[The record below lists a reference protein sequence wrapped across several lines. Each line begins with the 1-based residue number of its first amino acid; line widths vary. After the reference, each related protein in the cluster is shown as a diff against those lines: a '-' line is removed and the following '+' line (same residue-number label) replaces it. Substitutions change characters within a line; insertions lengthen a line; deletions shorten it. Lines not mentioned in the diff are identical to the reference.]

1 MPGMPG
7 MPACWQR
14 PCLPACRTSTPAA
27 PQHVPQKEAR
37 DATEELAR
45 ANSRYQ
51 QLSEQ
56 LQAERG
62 HIAGLEVGI
71 GALSLPLLLCSGRL
85 APLMVARGL
94 SLAATQTPRTAPGR

>member
-1 MPGMPG
+1 MDLWLAATV
-7 MPACWQR
+7 PAVSDTATLMQLNSNTCMINIMTH
-14 PCLPACRTSTPAA
+14 L
-27 PQHVPQKEAR
+27 PQKEAR

-62 HIAGLEVGI
+62 HIAGLEVGST
-71 GALSLPLLLCSGRL
+71 GTPVLQGQASCLAL
-85 APLMVARGL
+85 ARG
-94 SLAATQTPRTAPGR
+94 

>member
-1 MPGMPG
+1 M
-7 MPACWQR
+7 
-14 PCLPACRTSTPAA
+14 
-27 PQHVPQKEAR
+27 PQKEAR

-71 GALSLPLLLCSGRL
+71 GALLPLLLCSGRL

-94 SLAATQTPRTAPGR
+94 S